1 MGTKKTVSRR
11 EALDGNSLTKQFYD
25 PDGFRA
31 GLPLGWSPALVVSLG
46 AVAAQYGSTR
56 RSQLFD
62 ELRALGDGP
71 KNQGALPHMPL
82 VQISPGRPTGQV
94 SVVITAPV
102 SAPDSIDGIWASDAE
117 TGEIFAGRRFVP
129 SETPRL
135 MLLVARGR
143 RFVPSVHSARDGVWE
158 GEVIVA
164 TA

>member
-71 KNQGALPHMPL
+71 KNQGALPHVPL
-82 VQISPGRPTGQV
+82 VPLAGPCKRPGLRGDYGTRECARLHRRHLGL
-94 SVVITAPV
+94 
-102 SAPDSIDGIWASDAE
+102 
-117 TGEIFAGRRFVP
+117 GRRD
-129 SETPRL
+129 
-135 MLLVARGR
+135 GR
-143 RFVPSVHSARDGVWE
+143 DLCG
-158 GEVIVA
+158 
-164 TA
+164 TALRAE